1 MAINF
6 ELRSVSKSKTAKANL
21 YIRVREGGVSFRFRS
36 PIEVS
41 VCEYGR
47 AYRKGA
53 SRMALNSYNSSAE
66 GLRVSKEKGHSI
78 TVTLWEA
85 IEICVDRVFEEAA
98 PPELKSA
105 GEPA

>member
-41 VCEYGR
+41 VYEYGTARERPEWLLMRTTPLLR
-47 AYRKGA
+47 A
-53 SRMALNSYNSSAE
+53 
-66 GLRVSKEKGHSI
+66 
-78 TVTLWEA
+78 
-85 IEICVDRVFEEAA
+85 
-98 PPELKSA
+98 
-105 GEPA
+105 